1 MPRVRVNDEV
11 ELFYESVGEGEP
23 LVMIMGIGA
32 QLIYWPEGFI
42 KALVEEG
49 FRVICFDSRDVG
61 LSTKL
66 DGVRVAPM
74 RKLVVKGML
83 GLKVKAPYTLS
94 DLAADVVGLLDA
106 LELDRAHVVGA
117 SMGGMVAQTMAI
129 EHAGRLSTLTS
140 IMSHPGAIHHLLGY
154 PKAMLTL
161 LKPAARNRAEAL
173 VRAEEFYRVAGSK
186 GFAIDYAA
194 IRERAARA
202 YDRSFYPQG
211 FMRQMAAIIAS
222 GSRVDALRHVRT
234 PTLVIHGTAD
244 PLIRPAGGKAT
255 ARAIP
260 NAELRM
266 IDGMG
271 HDLPKGAWPIL
282 VRSINGHVRRH
293 CK

>member
-1 MPRVRVNDEV
+1 MPRVRVNEEV

-23 LVMIMGIGA
+23 LVMVMGIGA
-32 QLIYWPEGFI
+32 QLIYWPDGLI
-42 KALVEEG
+42 KALASEG

-66 DGVRVAPM
+66 DGVRVAPL
-74 RKLVVKGML
+74 RSLVVKGML
-83 GLKVKAPYTLS
+83 GLKVQAPYTLS

-106 LELDRAHVVGA
+106 LGLERAHVVGA

-129 EHAGRLSTLTS
+129 EHSDRLSTLTS
-140 IMSHPGAIHHLLGY
+140 VMSHPGAIHHLLGY
-154 PKAMLTL
+154 PRAMLTL

-173 VRAEEFYRVAGSK
+173 ERAEDFYRVAGSR
-186 GFAIDYAA
+186 GFAVDFAA
-194 IRERAARA
+194 IRERAGRA

-222 GSRVDALRHVRT
+222 GSRVAGLKAVRT

-244 PLIRPAGGKAT
+244 PLIRPAGGRAT
-255 ARAIP
+255 AAAIP
-260 NAELRM
+260 NAELRL

-271 HDLPKGAWPIL
+271 HDLP
-282 VRSINGHVRRH
+282 NGDL
-293 CK
+293 